1 MVSRRV
7 VLKIGI
13 ASGALA
19 AVGRDPSAG
28 SLLAGAASAGSTR
41 PTSQDMADRLNDN
54 IYTRLLNVKPHLA
67 AHEHITRLGGNRV
80 SPPVISAMNQ
90 ANDFFV
96 DMHELALAAGK
107 RIADW
112 MGAEDAIVT
121 AGGFS
126 SMVLASAACLTG
138 TDPKKIEALPQV
150 DWEPRECLIPFGH
163 RFEYD
168 RAYRCAGATIVEATS
183 RADLSKRVTPNT
195 ALIAGLAIV
204 EKQDLFAPP
213 LPVAK
218 ATPVTKEVLLP
229 EEIIQFANQQGIPVV
244 IDMASDIPPKTNLT
258 RFIECG
264 ADLVV
269 ISGGKGIGGPQSSGI
284 LAGRKPLIEA
294 ARLNAYPN
302 NQIGR
307 GMKVGKEEIVGL
319 VTALQH
325 FVEADYDAEVRQW
338 NDRAK
343 WLAGQLGN
351 VRGLTAVYSL
361 NTMGYADVELSWD
374 LEIIPLTEA
383 EVKSA
388 LREYDP
394 KVEYLITLRTRL
406 LNQSETRLLADTL
419 VRFFE
424 KHSVSR

>member
-1 MVSRRV
+1 MVSRRA
-7 VLKIGI
+7 LIKIGM

-19 AVGRDPSAG
+19 TLDQIRPSAATLG
-28 SLLAGAASAGSTR
+28 GDKPDQDTPHSAEDLAG
-41 PTSQDMADRLNDN
+41 RLKDN
-54 IYTRLLNVKPHLA
+54 IYTRLLGVQPHLA

-80 SPPVISAMNQ
+80 SPAVLDAMNQ

-96 DMHELALAAGK
+96 DMHELNLAAGK
-107 RIADW
+107 RISQW

-126 SMVLASAACLTG
+126 AMVLAAAACLTG
-138 TDPKKIEALPQV
+138 TDPTRIEALPQV
-150 DWEPRECLIPFGH
+150 NWKPRECLIPFGH

-183 RADLSKRVTPNT
+183 RDDLSKRINPNT

-213 LPVAK
+213 LPVSK
-218 ATPVTKEVLLP
+218 ATPVSKEVFLP
-229 EEIIQFANQQGIPVV
+229 EELIHFANQQSIPVV
-244 IDMASDIPPKTNLT
+244 IDMASDIPPKRNLT

-284 LAGRKPLIEA
+284 LAGRKSLIEA

-325 FVEADYDAEVRQW
+325 FVESDYEAEVQQW

-343 WLAGQLGN
+343 WLAEQLDQ
-351 VRGLTAVYSL
+351 VRGLSADYSL

-374 LEIIPLTEA
+374 PQVIPLTES
-383 EVKSA
+383 EVKSK
-388 LREYDP
+388 LRRYDP
-394 KVEYLITLRTRL
+394 QVEYLITVRTRL
-406 LNQSETRLLADTL
+406 LTENETHLLAQTL
-419 VRFFE
+419 TRFFSG
-424 KHSVSR
+424 HSTTK

>member
-1 MVSRRV
+1 MVSRRA
-7 VLKIGI
+7 LIKIGM

-19 AVGRDPSAG
+19 TLDQIRPSAATLG
-28 SLLAGAASAGSTR
+28 GDKPDQDTPPSAKDLAG
-41 PTSQDMADRLNDN
+41 RLKDN
-54 IYTRLLNVKPHLA
+54 IYTRLLGVKPHLA

-80 SPPVISAMNQ
+80 SPAVLAAMNQ

-96 DMHELALAAGK
+96 DMHELNLAAGK
-107 RIADW
+107 RIAQW

-126 SMVLASAACLTG
+126 AMVLAAAACLTG
-138 TDPKKIEALPQV
+138 TDPEKMEALPQV
-150 DWEPRECLIPFGH
+150 NWKRRECLIPFGH

-183 RADLSKRVTPNT
+183 RDDLSKRVNPDT
-195 ALIAGLAIV
+195 ALIAGLAMV

-213 LPVAK
+213 LPASK
-218 ATPVTKEVLLP
+218 ASPVNKEVFLP
-229 EEIIQFANQQGIPVV
+229 EELIHFANQQGIPVV
-244 IDMASDIPPKTNLT
+244 IDMASDIPPKKNLT

-269 ISGGKGIGGPQSSGI
+269 VSGGKGIGGPQSSGI
-284 LAGRKPLIEA
+284 LAGRKSLIEA

-325 FVEADYDAEVRQW
+325 FIESDYNVEVQQW

-343 WLAGQLGN
+343 WLADQLGN
-351 VRGLTAVYSL
+351 VQGLTADYSL
-361 NTMGYADVELSWD
+361 NTMGYADVELSWNPD
-374 LEIIPLTEA
+374 IIPLTEA
-383 EVKSA
+383 EVKSR
-388 LREYDP
+388 LRQYDP
-394 KVEYLITLRTRL
+394 KVEYLITVRTRL
-406 LNQSETRLLADTL
+406 LGQTETRLLADTL

-424 KHSVSR
+424 KHSVRR

>member
-1 MVSRRV
+1 MVSRRA
-7 VLKIGI
+7 LIKIGM

-19 AVGRDPSAG
+19 TLDQFRPSAAMLG
-28 SLLAGAASAGSTR
+28 GDKAGEDAPYSAEDLAG
-41 PTSQDMADRLNDN
+41 RLKDN
-54 IYTRLLNVKPHLA
+54 IYTRLLGVQPHLA

-80 SPPVISAMNQ
+80 SPPVLAAMNQ

-96 DMHELALAAGK
+96 DMHELNLAAGK
-107 RIADW
+107 RIAHW

-121 AGGFS
+121 AGGFAG
-126 SMVLASAACLTG
+126 MVLAAAACLTG
-138 TDPKKIEALPQV
+138 SDPEKIEALPQV
-150 DWEPRECLIPFGH
+150 NWKPRECLIPFGH

-183 RADLSKRVTPNT
+183 RADLSKRVNPDT
-195 ALIAGLAIV
+195 AMIAGLAIV

-213 LPVAK
+213 LPVSK
-218 ATPVTKEVLLP
+218 ATPVSKEVFLP
-229 EEIIQFANQQGIPVV
+229 DELIHFANQQGIPVV
-244 IDMASDIPPKTNLT
+244 IDMASDIPPKKNLT

-284 LAGRKPLIEA
+284 LAGRKSLIEA

-325 FVEADYDAEVRQW
+325 FVESDYEAEVQQW
-338 NDRAK
+338 NGRAK
-343 WLAGQLGN
+343 WLAEQLGN
-351 VRGLTAVYSL
+351 VQGLTADYSL

-374 LEIIPLTEA
+374 PQVIPLTES
-383 EVKSA
+383 EVKSK
-388 LREYDP
+388 LRRYDP
-394 KVEYLITLRTRL
+394 QVEYLITVRTRL
-406 LNQSETRLLADTL
+406 LTENETHLLAQTL
-419 VRFFE
+419 TRFFSG
-424 KHSVSR
+424 HSTTK